1 MLLNLWATWCLPCRK
16 EMPAL
21 DRLQKELGSDKFEVV
36 AVSVDRKGLDG
47 AKKFLDETK
56 VEQLALYADADRAHE
71 LGAEGGRPAGD
82 AAARRARAARS
93 AACSAPPN
101 GTARTPSA

>member
-21 DRLQKELGSDKFEVV
+21 DRLQAELGSDKFQVV
-36 AVSVDRKGLDG
+36 AVSVDRTGLAG
-47 AKKFLDETK
+47 ARKFLDETK
-56 VEQLALYADADRAHE
+56 TGKLALYADPTARMATTLRAAG
-71 LGAEGGRPAGD
+71 LPATLLLD
-82 AAARRARAARS
+82 ARAARS

-101 GTARTPSA
+101 GTATTPSG